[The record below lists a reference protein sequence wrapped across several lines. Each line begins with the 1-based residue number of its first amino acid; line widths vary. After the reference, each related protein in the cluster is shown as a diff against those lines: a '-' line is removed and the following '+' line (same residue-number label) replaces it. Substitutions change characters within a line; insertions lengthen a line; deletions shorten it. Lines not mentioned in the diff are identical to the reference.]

1 MKGIIKY
8 GSSALNALLII
19 SMMAWG
25 GLALGATLAVPTMFS
40 NDAVLQRDMAVPV
53 FGTAAAGA
61 RVTVSFNGQE
71 KSTNAA
77 SDGKW
82 QVNLDPM
89 TTLATPS
96 VMIISSG
103 AERITLTGIQVG
115 EVWFGS
121 GQSNMARDLTW
132 DSDYLSAVASAGN
145 YNLRFFNISANGTP
159 ANTVWQVSNAT
170 TAPAFSATLFF
181 FGRYLAQQMPGV
193 PIGLMT
199 AAQSA
204 TSIDTWS
211 TAVGSG
217 GNYTTMVKPVQ
228 PYAIR
233 GVSWYQGE
241 WDARNARDA
250 ENYYAELP
258 MLIEEWRKD
267 WAQGS
272 FPFYIIQMPRLGIS
286 QIHIVRDAELHAA
299 MTVANTAI
307 SIHIDYP
314 VIDVHPPAKESFGR
328 RQAYLALK
336 HVYGFDIEESGPIAN
351 VSLSAVQ
358 GNKIAVGFDHVG
370 SGLVTGGSPL
380 GAWQLA
386 SSPRGA
392 YANAT
397 AQIVG
402 NTVVVSSPSVPSPAC
417 VRYAFA
423 PAPADHT
430 TFLYNAE
437 GMGASPIR
445 EMCPPTPGDGPV
457 MHVDDIYTTDA
468 SGNLQSVFVA
478 ACTIYYRVKIVDELN
493 VPVSGATVSTALL
506 RPDGKQWTTR
516 TATTGADGWA
526 LFSQAA
532 TKRQMKG
539 TYTINITNVTRS
551 LATYNPDANVK
562 ISTTFMLQ

>member
-1 MKGIIKY
+1 MKSSIRY
-8 GSSALNALLII
+8 GLLTVNVVLIVSLI
-19 SMMAWG
+19 VYG
-25 GLALGATLAVPTMFS
+25 GLALGAALTVPTMFS
-40 NDAVLQRDMAVPV
+40 SDAVLQRGMAVPV

-61 RVTVSFNGQE
+61 RVTVNFNGQVQF
-71 KSTNAA
+71 TNAA
-77 SDGKW
+77 PDGKW
-82 QVNLDPM
+82 QVNLEPM
-89 TTLATPS
+89 ATLATPS
-96 VMIISSG
+96 AMVITSG
-103 AERITLTGIQVG
+103 AETITLERIQVG

-132 DSDYLSAVASAGN
+132 DSDYLDAVATAGN

-159 ANTVWQVSNAT
+159 ANTVWQVSNST

-181 FGRYLAQQMPGV
+181 FGRYLAEQMPGV

-217 GNYTTMVKPVQ
+217 GNYTTMVRPVQ

-250 ENYYAELP
+250 GNYYAELP
-258 MLIEEWRKD
+258 ILIEEWRKD
-267 WAQGS
+267 WAQGD

-286 QIHIVRDAELHAA
+286 QIHIVRDAELQAA
-299 MTVANTAI
+299 RTVANAAI

-314 VIDVHPPAKESFGR
+314 AVDVHPPAKESFGR

-351 VSLSAVQ
+351 ISLSAVQ

-380 GAWQLA
+380 SAWQLA
-386 SSPRGA
+386 SSPGGA

-397 AQIVG
+397 AEIFG

-430 TFLYNAE
+430 TFLYNRE

-445 EMCPPTPGDGPV
+445 EMCPPGGGPV
-457 MHVDDIYTTDA
+457 MHVDDIHTADA
-468 SGNLQSVFVA
+468 SGNLQGVFVA
-478 ACTIYYRVKIVDELN
+478 PCTVYYRVRIFDGLGF
-493 VPVSGATVSTALL
+493 PVSGATVSTALV
-506 RPDGKQWTTR
+506 RPDGQQWTTR
-516 TATTGADGWA
+516 TATTGAGGWA
-526 LFSQAA
+526 LFNQAA

-539 TYTINITNVTRS
+539 TYTINVTNVTRN
-551 LATYNPDANVK
+551 LATYDRDANVK
-562 ISTTFMLQ
+562 ISTTFTLQ

>member
-1 MKGIIKY
+1 MKSSIKC
-8 GSSALNALLII
+8 GLLAVNALLIV
-19 SMMAWG
+19 SMIVCG
-25 GLALGATLAVPTMFS
+25 GLAQGAALTVPTMFS
-40 NDAVLQRDMAVPV
+40 NDAVLQRGMAVPV

-61 RVTVSFNGQE
+61 TVTVEFNGQV
-71 KSTNAA
+71 KSANAA

-82 QVNLDPM
+82 RVNLNPM

-96 VMIISSG
+96 TMVITSG
-103 AERITLTGIQVG
+103 AESITLTGIQVG

-132 DSDYLSAVASAGN
+132 DSDYLNAVASAGN

-159 ANTVWQVSNAT
+159 ANTVWQVSNST

-181 FGRYLAQQMPGV
+181 FGRYLAEQLPGV

-250 ENYYAELP
+250 ESYYSELP

-267 WAQGS
+267 WGEGS
-272 FPFYIIQMPRLGIS
+272 FPFYIVQMPRLGIS
-286 QIHIVRDAELHAA
+286 QIHVIRDAELHTA
-299 MTVANTAI
+299 MTVPNTAI

-314 VIDVHPPAKESFGR
+314 AIDVHPAAKESFGR

-336 HVYGFDIEESGPIAN
+336 HVYGVDIEESGPIAN

-370 SGLVTGGSPL
+370 SGLVSGGSPL

-386 SSPRGA
+386 SSPGGA
-392 YANAT
+392 YVNAA

-402 NTVVVSSPSVPSPAC
+402 NTVVVTSPSVPSPAC

-430 TFLYNAE
+430 TFLYNLE

-445 EMCPPTPGDGPV
+445 EMCPPGVGLV
-457 MHVDDIYTTDA
+457 MHVDGIDTTDA
-468 SGNLQSVFVA
+468 SGNLQSAFVA
-478 ACTIYYRVKIVDELN
+478 ACTIYYRVKIVDQLGAA
-493 VPVSGATVSTALL
+493 VSGATVSTALL

-526 LFSQAA
+526 LFNQAA

-539 TYTINITNVTRS
+539 IYTINVTNVSKS
-551 LATYNPDANVK
+551 LATYNREANVET
-562 ISTTFMLQ
+562 STTFTLQ